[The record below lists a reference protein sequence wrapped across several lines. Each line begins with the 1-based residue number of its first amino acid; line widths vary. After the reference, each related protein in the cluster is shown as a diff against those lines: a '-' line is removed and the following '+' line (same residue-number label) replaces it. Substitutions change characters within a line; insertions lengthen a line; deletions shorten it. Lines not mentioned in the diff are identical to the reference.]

1 MNVRVTLFSILREK
15 VPPENRGKINLEL
28 PAGATIADI
37 LRMLDI
43 EMHVVC
49 AVNGQVEADHSR
61 ILQDGDEV
69 RIFRPAGGGIRRGLA
84 AFPGGEP
91 QAQPDQE
98 AAGIEQGREGL
109 T

>member
-15 VPPENRGKINLEL
+15 LPPEKRGKINLEL
-28 PAGATIADI
+28 PAGSTIADV
-37 LRMLDI
+37 LKTLDI

-69 RIFRPAGGGIRRGLA
+69 RIFRPAGGGMRRGLA

-91 QAQPDQE
+91 QAQPDQQ
-98 AAGIEQGREGL
+98 AAGIK
-109 T
+109 